1 MRKVYSIYQIALRS
15 FTAGGTLKSAE
26 ELLPF
31 VAENGFDFVYLC
43 PVFAA
48 DPDSDVNSW
57 SKRQRASGTYNPK
70 NPYKMYDYF
79 NVDVEYGTNA
89 DLKDFVDTAHS
100 LGLRVM
106 LDLVYLHCGVNAVF
120 AQKHPEYLVCGEDGK
135 PIVGA
140 DWPFAR
146 INYDCEGV
154 REYLYSNMEYYV
166 RDFGVDGYRCDVG
179 DAVPLDFW
187 SEGAKRIHMINPDA
201 VMLNEGHNPETTKEV
216 FDLCYEGY
224 NIERLLFEED
234 ITGELKGQKEY
245 REVYKGKY
253 VSFQE
258 NHDIASDAG
267 LYRKEIKFGHKLMDI
282 GFFLMYTLDGVPMLF
297 NGNEIGD
304 SAEQCMF
311 SNRFHG
317 KRAGIDWSNLLREHG
332 KRRLELIRN
341 LNALKREHEALVTGE
356 TVIKESG
363 NRKLLIFERVT
374 ENEKLTVV
382 VNRGTESVEA
392 ELGVNKKALLCNEA
406 VLENDKVKLGAYGYA
421 VVEE

>member
-31 VAENGFDFVYLC
+31 VAKNGFDFVYLC

-48 DPDSDVNSW
+48 DPDTNMNTW
-57 SKRQRASGTYNPK
+57 SNRQKASGTYNPK

-79 NVDVEYGTNA
+79 NVDVEYGTNE

-106 LDLVYLHCGVNAVF
+106 LDLVYLHCGVNAAF
-120 AQKHPEYLVCGEDGK
+120 AKEHPEYLVCGEDGK

-146 INYDCEGV
+146 INYNCEGL

-179 DAVPLDFW
+179 DNVPLDFW
-187 SEGAKRIHMINPDA
+187 SEGVKRVHSINPNV
-201 VMLNEGHNPETTKEV
+201 VMLDEGHDPEYVKST

-224 NIERLLFEED
+224 NIEKLLFAED
-234 ITGELKGQKEY
+234 ITSELKGQMEY
-245 REVYKGKY
+245 REVYNGKY

-258 NHDIASDAG
+258 NHDIASDFG
-267 LYRKEIKFGHKLMDI
+267 LNRKESKFGHELMDV

-304 SAEQCMF
+304 SAEQNMF

-317 KRAGIDWSNLLREHG
+317 RRAGIDWSNLLREHG
-332 KRRLELIRN
+332 KRRLELVRN

-356 TVIKESG
+356 TVIRESG
-363 NRKLLIFERVT
+363 NGKLLIFERVT
-374 ENEKLTVV
+374 KEERLTIIVNTGKEPLEVSVDEK
-382 VNRGTESVEA
+382 
-392 ELGVNKKALLCNEA
+392 ELVFSYGA
-406 VLENDKVKLGAYGYA
+406 VPNSGKITLAPFGYA
-421 VVEE
+421 ILK